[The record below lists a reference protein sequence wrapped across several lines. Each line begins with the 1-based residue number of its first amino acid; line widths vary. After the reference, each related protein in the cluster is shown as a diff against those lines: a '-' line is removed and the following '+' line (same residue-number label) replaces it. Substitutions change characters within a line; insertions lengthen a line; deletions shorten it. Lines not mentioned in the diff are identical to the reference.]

1 MKLLQDRR
9 LEVALKGLGKMG
21 DDLGRLT
28 ELLEELSGQVRIVC
42 TAFGVQPGLLFFV
55 FPLWIDVTFSGL
67 RCTMCYSYDACRV
80 LLCIFSFFIHV
91 LVFFFPP

>member
-9 LEVALKGLGKMG
+9 LEVALKSLGKMG

-42 TAFGVQPGLLFFV
+42 TAFGVQPGLLFF
-55 FPLWIDVTFSGL
+55 FPFGL
-67 RCTMCYSYDACRV
+67 MSLSLA
-80 LLCIFSFFIHV
+80 
-91 LVFFFPP
+91 